1 MAGES
6 TGHRAEILPKAR
18 GVQGP
23 ASLSVHRAFVV
34 HFGSRPGRRRRFHG
48 RVEHLSSG
56 RTAIFS
62 SLARL
67 LGFVVAGL
75 EGTAPSAAPPPI
87 GHERTINP
95 PADAPSPKGRRG
107 RSGTDGRSR

>member
-1 MAGES
+1 
-6 TGHRAEILPKAR
+6 
-18 GVQGP
+18 
-23 ASLSVHRAFVV
+23 VHRAFVV

-67 LGFVVAGL
+67 LGFVVAVLDG
-75 EGTAPSAAPPPI
+75 AAPATPPPPMER
-87 GHERTINP
+87 ERTSNQ
-95 PADAPSPKGRRG
+95 PADAPSSKGRRG
-107 RSGTDGRSR
+107 RTATDGRSR